1 VRVRSSAGI
10 YARNVDV
17 ENKESKYCILFPA
30 RRRRRGFTLVEI
42 LVAATI
48 FATLMAIVYGI
59 FSSIEGGVAKIETN
73 KERVRVTS
81 FLLREISESLSSAYL
96 NVSATGQMSPDL
108 AFVGED
114 IEENGIESDYLHF
127 VSLAPPLG
135 GAVAPGG
142 PKFVAIQLEIPSK
155 EILDEMGLG
164 GGEKGPSYLNL
175 REQQLLSMG
184 LPTDEKLDLDGERN
198 QEKKIDKLFDKPKS
212 GIKWTEDDDETTT
225 LASTSM
231 FDSEPVW
238 SIEVERFNVQF
249 YDGAD
254 WVDSWDSSQ
263 MNNAT
268 QFGLLPWA
276 VKIEI
281 DFADED
287 GEHSYADRLAE
298 DKDRHDF
305 ETVVTIPTSYGL
317 WPEETVAFSQN
328 LGP

>member
-1 VRVRSSAGI
+1 LS
-10 YARNVDV
+10 
-17 ENKESKYCILFPA
+17 A

-81 FLLREISESLSSAYL
+81 FLLREISHSLASAYL
-96 NVSATGQMSPDL
+96 NMSATGPAAAEL

-114 IEENGIESDYLHF
+114 IEEDGLEADYLHF

-142 PKFVAIQLEIPSK
+142 PKLVAIKLEIPP
-155 EILDEMGLG
+155 EQILDEIGLG
-164 GGEKGPSYLNL
+164 SMEKEPSYLNL
-175 REQQLLSMG
+175 REQQMLSLG
-184 LPTDEKLDLDGERN
+184 LPTDEELGLDGERN
-198 QEKKIDKLFDKPKS
+198 QEEEIDKLFDKPKS
-212 GIKWTEDDDETTT
+212 GIRWTEDDDETTI

-249 YDGAD
+249 YDGTD

-263 MNNAT
+263 PNNTT

-281 DFADED
+281 DFPDKD
-287 GEHSYADRLAE
+287 GEYSYADRLTE

-317 WPEETVAFSQN
+317 WPEEALEFAQN
-328 LGP
+328 P